1 MMAISDV
8 WRKMFW
14 NFDKLNN
21 AFITLTP
28 KIVGDEQVKD
38 FMPIS
43 MVHNFAKLLANWLA
57 GRLNE
62 MISPIQQGSFY
73 PRQLHANP
81 TNGQISL
88 NWTFRRHLIW
98 YLGPFYLR

>member
-8 WRKMFW
+8 WRKMFG

-43 MVHNFAKLLANWLA
+43 MVHNFAKLLANRLA